1 MYFQLKNGSKKLART
16 SHIIIDI
23 DTEDFLEFFDSEVIQ
38 SINKIRFNI
47 DEIKNLE
54 KATIRADIKDSSEQ
68 RLKDFVDE
76 NHRLSRRIQ
85 AMLKSEKSTVDEGLM
100 NWYEISFD

>member
-1 MYFQLKNGSKKLART
+1 MDFQLKNGSKKLPRT

-23 DTEDFLEFFDSEVIQ
+23 DTKDFLELFDSEVIQ
-38 SINKIRFNI
+38 SINKIRVNI
-47 DEIKNLE
+47 DEIKNVE

-68 RLKDFVDE
+68 RLKDLVDE

-85 AMLKSEKSTVDEGLM
+85 AMLKSEKSTVDEGLL
-100 NWYEISFD
+100 NWYKMSFD

>member
-1 MYFQLKNGSKKLART
+1 MDFQLKNGSKKLPRT

-23 DTEDFLEFFDSEVIQ
+23 DTKDFLELFDSEVIQ

-54 KATIRADIKDSSEQ
+54 KATIRADADADTTRFRRSLRSGFE
-68 RLKDFVDE
+68 FVETRFGVGFD
-76 NHRLSRRIQ
+76 LSDLGSV
-85 AMLKSEKSTVDEGLM
+85 MM
-100 NWYEISFD
+100 P